1 MPIER
6 MTVDIFHKTAESYLK
21 RAHEC
26 LAKLGVPEPFTRVFL
41 QPVTLLHELGL
52 HELKRSFEHHWKM
65 NIYPQ
70 IMTVFSKFP
79 FTPEEKAVVSLDE
92 VNAILHPKSK
102 FYNDIEKMIS
112 IFCYL
117 KEGRWVPIDSNRVGL
132 EASIYDQLN
141 RITKVTHTLWDFEG
155 VPKPLVVKVSPIP
168 FAEMK
173 GVTTVPVKSCIMAGT
188 QSIHNINQ
196 DPSWQSLNIDWWKAD
211 QSLVGMT
218 VVNKTSNS
226 KSYRSVQP
234 PTAIWSFFALLKEG
248 ERNEGNIWRWKLP
261 TREGQDSQLASFH
274 FETNPQELLNYQD

>member
-1 MPIER
+1 
-6 MTVDIFHKTAESYLK
+6 
-21 RAHEC
+21 
-26 LAKLGVPEPFTRVFL
+26 
-41 QPVTLLHELGL
+41 
-52 HELKRSFEHHWKM
+52 
-65 NIYPQ
+65 
-70 IMTVFSKFP
+70 
-79 FTPEEKAVVSLDE
+79 
-92 VNAILHPKSK
+92 
-102 FYNDIEKMIS
+102 
-112 IFCYL
+112 
-117 KEGRWVPIDSNRVGL
+117 
-132 EASIYDQLN
+132 
-141 RITKVTHTLWDFEG
+141 
-155 VPKPLVVKVSPIP
+155 
-168 FAEMK
+168 
-173 GVTTVPVKSCIMAGT
+173 MAGT